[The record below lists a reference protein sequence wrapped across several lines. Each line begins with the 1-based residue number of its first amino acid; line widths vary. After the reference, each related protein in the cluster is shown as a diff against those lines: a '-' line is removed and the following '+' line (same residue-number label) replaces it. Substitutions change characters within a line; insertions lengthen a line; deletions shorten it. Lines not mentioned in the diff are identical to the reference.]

1 MQNLLQFARK
11 SPEEVVSVNVN
22 NVVEDTLSLIERQLL
37 VNKIEVIKNL
47 APDVKQVDGN
57 RVQLQQVFTNIII
70 NAQQAM
76 PEGGQLFISTRNEN
90 GSVGIEFKDT
100 GCGIPEEYKDRIF
113 EPFFTT
119 KMDWKG
125 TGLGLS
131 ICYDI
136 MQRRR
141 GKIRYV
147 ILLGTR

>member
-1 MQNLLQFARK
+1 
-11 SPEEVVSVNVN
+11 
-22 NVVEDTLSLIERQLL
+22 
-37 VNKIEVIKNL
+37 
-47 APDVKQVDGN
+47 
-57 RVQLQQVFTNIII
+57 
-70 NAQQAM
+70 M

-90 GSVGIEFKDT
+90 DSVGIEFKDT

-136 MQRRR
+136 IKNHNGNIEVDSRL
-141 GKIRYV
+141 GKGAVFTI
-147 ILLGTR
+147 ILPVKNGDKE

>member
-1 MQNLLQFARK
+1 
-11 SPEEVVSVNVN
+11 
-22 NVVEDTLSLIERQLL
+22 
-37 VNKIEVIKNL
+37 VIKNL
-47 APDVKQVDGN
+47 APDIKQVDGN
-57 RVQLQQVFTNIII
+57 HVQLRQVFTNIII

-90 GSVGIEFKDT
+90 DSVGIEFKDT